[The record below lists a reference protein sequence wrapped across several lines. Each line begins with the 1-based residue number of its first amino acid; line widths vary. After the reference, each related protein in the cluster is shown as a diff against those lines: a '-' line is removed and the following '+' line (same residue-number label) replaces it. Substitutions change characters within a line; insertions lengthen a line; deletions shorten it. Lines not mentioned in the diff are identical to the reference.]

1 MQASRQLAALTMRK
15 EENLESP
22 LLSDGEPAP
31 ADSEGGSGY
40 ALVCALLAS
49 LTSIIFG
56 YSKLAPPAGF
66 FFFLVVGM
74 EMAAHHHHVGLQR
87 VADLS
92 PEFAR
97 TAWMQTAA

>member
-1 MQASRQLAALTMRK
+1 MRK
-15 EENLESP
+15 EEELESR
-22 LLSDGEPAP
+22 LLSDVEPAP
-31 ADSEGGSGY
+31 ADSEGSAY
-40 ALVCALLAS
+40 AVVCALLAS

-56 YSKLAPPAGF
+56 YSKLAPPAGFFFFF

-92 PEFAR
+92 PAFAR

>member
-1 MQASRQLAALTMRK
+1 MKK
-15 EENLESP
+15 EDLESP

-66 FFFLVVGM
+66 FFFFFFFLVVGM

-92 PEFAR
+92 PAFAR

>member
-1 MQASRQLAALTMRK
+1 MRK

-31 ADSEGGSGY
+31 ADSEGSTY

-56 YSKLAPPAGF
+56 YSKRRRRRRRGF
-66 FFFLVVGM
+66 L
-74 EMAAHHHHVGLQR
+74 LIII
-87 VADLS
+87 L
-92 PEFAR
+92 FAVE
-97 TAWMQTAA
+97 TAARRHVATCS